1 MRIFA
6 APTPTAAE
14 RHDPPGHVAAWSRR
28 LLAQTLVATAVV
40 AVSASC
46 IQPAHAAPKATKAA
60 VTATEAAEELA
71 LQARARFQAKD
82 FVEAAK
88 LFMQAYGKD
97 PKPALVFN
105 AARAYEEAGMYGD
118 AAGLF
123 RLFVSIS
130 QDAEG
135 TAKAKERLAAME
147 AKSAPAAA
155 AAKADPKASAPIG
168 VRESAMPQS
177 SAAEPA
183 WPRWAVT
190 GSAAAFVVGGVALMA
205 VARADSY
212 AAAALPTRNDGEIAT
227 YNSRFDSAEQLW
239 GAGVGV
245 TVVGAGLGA
254 WATWMHLRAP
264 ARQAAWQVDVGP
276 QAAQLTMRF

>member
-1 MRIFA
+1 MSTFRFGVLGPI
-6 APTPTAAE
+6 TAAIIAVW
-14 RHDPPGHVAAWSRR
+14 PAWIPQ
-28 LLAQTLVATAVV
+28 AQ
-40 AVSASC
+40 
-46 IQPAHAAPKATKAA
+46 AAPKASKA
-60 VTATEAAEELA
+60 VQTATEAAEELA

-130 QDAEG
+130 QDADG
-135 TAKAKERLAAME
+135 VAKAKERLAALE
-147 AKSAPAAA
+147 AKTAPAAG
-155 AAKADPKASAPIG
+155 AAKVEPKSTDPIG

-177 SAAEPA
+177 PAAEPT

-190 GSAAAFVVGGVALMA
+190 GSAAACVLTGVALTA
-205 VARADSY
+205 VARSDSY
-212 AAAALPTRNDGEIAT
+212 AAAALPTRTDGEIAT

-245 TVVGAGLGA
+245 TVVGVGLGA
-254 WATWMHLRAP
+254 WATWLHLRAP
-264 ARQAAWQVDVGP
+264 ARQTAWHVDVGP
-276 QAAQLTMRF
+276 QEARLTMRF